1 MEHEA
6 ELDLGMYFTALCCST
21 FSYLRPVLKDLLLCR
36 SLSSA
41 HTHTRTLVVVVDFIF
56 ILIGASYKFRS
67 KKKIKLKSQRNCNR
81 RDKSG
86 QEWLQRKMTWNELWR
101 AQRIVDKIE
110 FNGNGGGG
118 KSTAKDAISSCQLLS
133 FLFQLHFF
141 AGYEAAICNEW
152 YSIINV
158 ISDKIFWK
166 NYPMYLLQAFRR
178 CK

>member
-1 MEHEA
+1 M
-6 ELDLGMYFTALCCST
+6 S
-21 FSYLRPVLKDLLLCR
+21 VLIIC
-36 SLSSA
+36 A
-41 HTHTRTLVVVVDFIF
+41 HTYTLTRTLVVVVDFIF

-86 QEWLQRKMTWNELWR
+86 QEWLQRKMTWNELWS

-158 ISDKIFWK
+158 ISDKIVERIIQCTFC
-166 NYPMYLLQAFRR
+166 RR
-178 CK
+178 SDDVNKIECNLSL